1 MCFVLKKILYQIVD
15 FFMKTVYTIL
25 VLKFSETMG
34 TTFYKEE

>member
-1 MCFVLKKILYQIVD
+1 
-15 FFMKTVYTIL
+15 MKTVYTIL